1 MQTAARNYLWL
12 VIALVIWSA
21 PTSARET
28 KPNGSQL
35 SESTLPPVEVWNLL
49 EDNPSIVTRVDD
61 LPESVRT
68 ALAKVFH
75 QAELEMGDRDHQV
88 NAHCDDCMVF
98 RLIFAGI
105 ASNGCFVHYSATGL
119 FTSDI
124 IIVFDI
130 AGQKGARPLWAA
142 RGVRA
147 DDLEELRSR
156 IAEGKFHPFSIQPAP
171 RR

>member
-1 MQTAARNYLWL
+1 MQTAARNYLLL
-12 VIALVIWSA
+12 VIALIIWSVPA
-21 PTSARET
+21 SAQGT

-49 EDNPSIVTRVDD
+49 RENVSIVTRVDD

-75 QAELEMGDRDHQV
+75 QSELEMGDRDHGV
-88 NAHCDDCMVF
+88 NAHCPDCMVF

-105 ASNGCFVHYSATGL
+105 SSNGCFVHYSANG
-119 FTSDI
+119 FAPSDN

-130 AGQKGARPLWAA
+130 AGKKGARPLWAA

-147 DDLEELRSR
+147 DDLQELRSR
-156 IAEGKFHPFSIQPAP
+156 IAEGKFHPFSIQQAP